1 MSSVRSVVLIACLL
15 GLVVT
20 PTKAEEVLCGDEWVR
35 FRPLSAEPF
44 GQKLGYNTYMVRK
57 DHILRGSI
65 AAEGI
70 LSLFGYV
77 RIKPMEG
84 DARKNGEFRVS
95 KETYLAIQA
104 CLLGQR
110 PTE

>member
-1 MSSVRSVVLIACLL
+1 M
-15 GLVVT
+15 
-20 PTKAEEVLCGDEWVR
+20 R
-35 FRPLSAEPF
+35 FRPLSNEPF
-44 GQKLGYNTYMVRK
+44 GQKPGSDTYMVRK

-65 AAEGI
+65 AVEGI

-84 DARKNGEFRVS
+84 DRRKNGEFRVS
-95 KETYLAIQA
+95 TETYLAIQA

>member
-20 PTKAEEVLCGDEWVR
+20 PTKAGEVLCGDEWVR
-35 FRPLSAEPF
+35 FRPLSGPF
-44 GQKLGYNTYMVRK
+44 GQKLGCNTYMVRK

>member
-20 PTKAEEVLCGDEWVR
+20 PTKAEEVLCGDEWVW

-44 GQKLGYNTYMVRK
+44 GQEPAYNTYMVRK
-57 DHILRGSI
+57 DHILRGSR
-65 AAEGI
+65 AAEDP

-77 RIKPMEG
+77 MIKPMEG
-84 DARKNGEFRVS
+84 DARKNGEYRVS